1 MVKPLSVHFVS
12 DNGQPL
18 LSGEVRHVSNKVIGK
33 NNLRLVVPEFRTAP

>member
-12 DNGQPL
+12 DNRQPL

-33 NNLRLVVPEFRTAP
+33 KLIRGY